1 MIQKTSSILEHKS
14 DLEEIEL
21 EDDDFFVDFEDVVQ
35 QDQMSS
41 TENFKDS
48 SINTFVMFFYDGIHF
63 NNIREIDKFNK
74 VDEKSYYSILDET

>member
-21 EDDDFFVDFEDVVQ
+21 EDDDFFVNFEDVVQ

-41 TENFKDS
+41 TENFEDS
-48 SINTFVMFFYDGIHF
+48 SINTFVMFF
-63 NNIREIDKFNK
+63 
-74 VDEKSYYSILDET
+74 L

>member
-41 TENFKDS
+41 TENFEDS
-48 SINTFVMFFYDGIHF
+48 SINTFVMFF
-63 NNIREIDKFNK
+63 
-74 VDEKSYYSILDET
+74 L

>member
-41 TENFKDS
+41 TENFEDS
-48 SINTFVMFFYDGIHF
+48 SINTFVMFFYDGRHF
-63 NNIREIDKFNK
+63 NNIREIDKFDK